1 MMLNN
6 NFYIETF
13 LKDLKIAISYKT
25 QFIFSIL
32 SIFITLYFV
41 IIFSTLFDSGEN
53 QYLQRYGGDY
63 FTFLIVGIITAEI
76 TVVML
81 NTMPNKVREY
91 QLTGIF
97 EELIMSGR
105 NEIEIISSSISY
117 PLIFQFF
124 RLICYFFAIN
134 FVSESMLL
142 FNNFSYIS
150 LVSILLFIIALIGI
164 SLISTAFTIA
174 FKSPSVINRIYLT
187 LASVLSGVAFPIE
200 LLPNF
205 LMNLGSLLPS
215 THFLELIR
223 ADMINNELDFFD
235 AEQSLF
241 ILAFSAFILVSLGVF
256 FIRKSIKIS
265 KTNGTLLQY

>member
-1 MMLNN
+1 MMLKN

-13 LKDLKIAISYKT
+13 LKDLRIAISYKT

-41 IIFSTLFDSGEN
+41 IIFSALFDSGEN

-63 FTFLIVGIITAEI
+63 FTFLIFGIITAEI

-97 EELIMSGR
+97 EELIMSGK

-134 FVSESMLL
+134 FISENMLL
-142 FNNFSYIS
+142 FNNFSYVS
-150 LVSILLFIIALIGI
+150 LLSILLFIVALTGI

-174 FKSPSVINRIYLT
+174 FKSPTVINRIYLT
-187 LASVLSGVAFPIE
+187 LTSVLSGVAFPIE

-205 LMNLGSLLPS
+205 LLHFGNLLPS

-223 ADMINNELDFFD
+223 ADTINAEFNFID
-235 AEQSLF
+235 AKGNLYF
-241 ILAFSAFILVSLGVF
+241 LAFSSFILLTFGIFS
-256 FIRKSIKIS
+256 IQKSIKIS